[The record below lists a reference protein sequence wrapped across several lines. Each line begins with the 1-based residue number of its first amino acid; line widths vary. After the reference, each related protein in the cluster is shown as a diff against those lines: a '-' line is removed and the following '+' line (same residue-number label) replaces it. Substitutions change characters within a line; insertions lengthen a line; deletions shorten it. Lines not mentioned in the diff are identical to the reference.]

1 MVPAML
7 GPLCPRAGFGFLV
20 LYLVLAA
27 RVLCPQPLRCC
38 PCPPGRGV
46 GPRFQASV
54 ELVQP
59 LSNLDDDYGLR
70 PRHPRLRHPG
80 RPRPWPLFSLA
91 QQRKRDGP
99 DMADY
104 YYEDARGD

>member
-27 RVLCPQPLRCC
+27 RVLCPQPLR
-38 PCPPGRGV
+38 PVLEELP
-46 GPRFQASV
+46 ASV